1 MKNEQLENTVIYMH
15 LQQGKSIRK
24 IAEELMISRER
35 VARII
40 EQHHKQRNE
49 NEVLTSPQKRASILD
64 PYKDQ
69 IHQIIKQYEKPTAQR
84 IFEIIKE
91 SGYPGKITIVEE
103 YVSKIKNDNKRKE
116 IRCVE
121 TSPGQ
126 RASHDWSEYF
136 VDFMDAPSKK
146 IIILSYILNYSRRQ
160 YLEIVPDKT
169 QLTLFNCMVRAFIY
183 FNGVPRQIKS
193 DNQKACVD
201 RWEYGHPVYNRQY
214 LSFAS
219 HYGFTPL
226 TITPGK
232 PTENLKV
239 ERPFYYL
246 ETNFF
251 NARKFRNEQDLKEQ
265 LENWLTSVND
275 MRVHRTTGKTPLELY
290 KEELPY
296 LIPLP
301 RVHYD
306 TSTIEYRVVNRES
319 CIQWQNYY
327 YYVPQN
333 HLFESCQV
341 RATSDIIF
349 IYSSDFKLIVSYS
362 LAKPGQKERYI
373 GIKQQSDKQVNLK
386 NEEIK
391 QRLFEMGEPMIGYVQ
406 IQLKLKQ
413 RPALIELL
421 SLKVTYST
429 ADILK
434 AVGRAM
440 EYGTYDIRSLKNF
453 LKNYAT
459 PRNGFRSLFSNNL
472 NHEE

>member
-15 LQQGKSIRK
+15 LQQGNSVRK
-24 IAEELMISRER
+24 ISEELKISRER
-35 VARII
+35 VVRIL
-40 EQHHKQRNE
+40 EHHQRQRNE
-49 NEVLTSPQKRASILD
+49 IEVFASRKKRASILD
-64 PYKDQ
+64 PFKDQ
-69 IHQIIKQYEKPTAQR
+69 IHQIINQYEKPTAQR

-91 SGYPGKITIVEE
+91 SGYPGKITIVED
-103 YVSKIKNDNKRKE
+103 YVLKIRNDNKRKE

-126 RASHDWSEYF
+126 RASHDWSEYN
-136 VDFMDAPSKK
+136 VDFIDVPSKK
-146 IIILSYILNYSRRQ
+146 IIIFSYILNYSRRQ
-160 YLEIVPDKT
+160 YLEIVQDKT

-183 FNGVPRQIKS
+183 FNGAPHQIKS

-219 HYGFTPL
+219 HYGFAPL

-246 ETNFF
+246 ETNFL
-251 NARKFRNEQDLKEQ
+251 NARKFRNEQDLKDQ
-265 LENWLTSVND
+265 LRNWLTGIND
-275 MRVHRTTGKTPLELY
+275 MRVHRTTGQTPLARY

-341 RATSDIIF
+341 KATIDTIS
-349 IYSSDFKLIVSYS
+349 IYSSDFNLIVSYS
-362 LAKPGQKERYI
+362 LAKPGQKQRYI
-373 GIKQQSDKQVNLK
+373 GIKPQSDKPVNLK

-391 QRLFEMGEPMIGYVQ
+391 QRLFDMGEPMIKYVQ
-406 IQLKLKQ
+406 ILLKIKQ

-421 SLKVTYST
+421 ALKVSYST

-434 AVGRAM
+434 AVGRAV
-440 EYGTYDIRSLKNF
+440 EYGSYDIRTLKNF
-453 LKNYAT
+453 LKSFAT
-459 PRNGFRSLFSNNL
+459 PRDGFKSLFSNNL

>member
-1 MKNEQLENTVIYMH
+1 MKNEQLDNTVIYMH

-24 IAEELMISRER
+24 ISEELKISRDR
-35 VARII
+35 VKRILDLH
-40 EQHHKQRNE
+40 QRQRNE
-49 NEVLTSPQKRASILD
+49 NEVLESPQKRSSKLD

-69 IHQIIKQYEKPTAQR
+69 IHQLFTHYDKPTAQR
-84 IFEIIKE
+84 VYEIIKE
-91 SGYPGKITIVEE
+91 FGYPGKITIVEN
-103 YVSKIKNDNKRKE
+103 YVSKIKNDNKRKV

-136 VDFMDAPSKK
+136 VDFIDVPSNK

-160 YLEIVPDKT
+160 YLEIVQDKT
-169 QLTLFNCMVRAFIY
+169 QLTLFNCMVNAFIY
-183 FNGVPRQIKS
+183 FNGVPHQIKS

-201 RWEYGHPVYNRQY
+201 RWEYGRPVYNRQY
-214 LSFAS
+214 LRFAS

-275 MRVHRTTGKTPLELY
+275 MRVHRTTGQTPLALY

-327 YYVPQN
+327 YYIPQN

-341 RATSDIIF
+341 RATKDTIS
-349 IYSSDFKLIVSYS
+349 IYSGNFKLIVSYS

-373 GIKQQSDKQVNLK
+373 GIKQQTDKQVSLK

-391 QRLFEMGEPMIGYVQ
+391 QRLFDMGEPMKNYVQ
-406 IQLKLKQ
+406 MQLKLKQ
-413 RPALIELL
+413 RPTLIELL

-440 EYGTYDIRSLKNF
+440 EYGTYDIRTLKNF
-453 LKNYAT
+453 LKTFAI
-459 PRNGFRSLFSNNL
+459 PRDGFKSLFSNNL

>member
-15 LQQGKSIRK
+15 LQKEKSIRK
-24 IAEELMISRER
+24 IAEELKISRER
-35 VARII
+35 VTRIL
-40 EQHHKQRNE
+40 ERHQKQRDQG
-49 NEVLTSPQKRASILD
+49 EVLASPQKRASKLD
-64 PYKDQ
+64 AFKDQ
-69 IHQIIKQYEKPTAQR
+69 VHKIINKYEKPTAQR
-84 IFEIIKE
+84 IFEIIQQE
-91 SGYPGKITIVEE
+91 GYQGKISIVQD
-103 YVSKIKNDNKRKE
+103 YVSKIKDDSKKKI

-126 RASHDWSEYF
+126 RASHDWSEYH
-136 VDFMDAPSKK
+136 VDFMDVPSKK

-169 QLTLFNCMVRAFIY
+169 QLTLFNCMVSAFIY
-183 FNGVPRQIKS
+183 FNGVPHEIKS

-201 RWEYGHPVYNRQY
+201 RWEYGRPVYNRQY
-214 LSFAS
+214 LNFAS
-219 HYGFTPL
+219 HYGFKPL

-251 NARKFRNEQDLKEQ
+251 NARTFRNEQDLIQQ
-265 LENWLTSVND
+265 LEHWLTRVND
-275 MRVHRTTGKTPLELY
+275 MRVHRTTGQTPLALY
-290 KEELPY
+290 QEELPY
-296 LIPLP
+296 LTPLP

-306 TSTIEYRVVNRES
+306 TSTIEYRIVNKES

-341 RATSDIIF
+341 RATADTIS
-349 IYSSDFKLIVSYS
+349 IYSPDFKLIISHP
-362 LAKPGQKERYI
+362 LAIKGQKERYI
-373 GIKQQSDKQVNLK
+373 GLQQKPLRPVNIK

-391 QRLFEMGEPMIGYVQ
+391 QRLFDMGEPMISYVQ

-440 EYGTYDIRSLKNF
+440 EYGTYDIRTLKNF
-453 LKNYAT
+453 LKIHAN
-459 PRNGFRSLFSNNL
+459 PRDGFKSLFSNNL
-472 NHEE
+472 NHEL

>member
-24 IAEELMISRER
+24 LSAELKISRKR
-35 VARII
+35 IRRII
-40 EQHHKQRNE
+40 GCHQRQRNE
-49 NEVLTSPQKRASILD
+49 GEALASPQKRASKLD
-64 PYKDQ
+64 AFKDR
-69 IHQIIKQYEKPTAQR
+69 IHQLITQYDKPTAQR
-84 IFEIIKE
+84 IYELIKQD
-91 SGYPGKITIVEE
+91 GYQGKISILQG
-103 YVSKIKNDNKRKE
+103 YVSKLKDDNKQKI

-121 TSPGQ
+121 TLPGQ
-126 RASHDWSEYF
+126 RASHDRSEYYI
-136 VDFMDAPSKK
+136 DFMDVPSKK

-160 YLEIVPDKT
+160 YLEIVQDKT
-169 QLTLFNCMVRAFIY
+169 QLTLFNCIVRAFIY
-183 FNGVPRQIKS
+183 FNGVPCEIKS

-201 RWEYGHPVYNRQY
+201 RWEYGRPVYNRQY

-251 NARKFRNEQDLKEQ
+251 NSREFRNEQDLKQQ
-265 LENWLTSVND
+265 LEDWLTNVND
-275 MRVHRTTGKTPLELY
+275 MRVHRTTGQTPIALY

-306 TSTIEYRVVNRES
+306 TSTIEYRIVNRES

-327 YYVPQN
+327 YYVPKN
-333 HLFESCQV
+333 YLFESCPV
-341 RATSDIIF
+341 RVTGDTIF
-349 IYSSDFKLIVSYS
+349 IYSPDFKLIVSYC
-362 LAKPGQKERYI
+362 LAIKGQKERYI
-373 GIKQQSDKQVNLK
+373 GIEQKPGKPVNLK

-391 QRLFEMGEPMIGYVQ
+391 QRLFDMGEPMISYVQ

-440 EYGTYDIRSLKNF
+440 EYGTYDIRTLKNF
-453 LKNYAT
+453 LKMHAS
-459 PRNGFRSLFSNNL
+459 PRDGFKSLFSNNL